1 MIKLGLRNK
10 YNASSNEN
18 SNTSLCNL
26 SSQTIVHSILSK
38 DYATFFHSSCY
49 MTQNAIFAIIKQLE
63 KSQNNNK
70 KPSIV

>member
-1 MIKLGLRNK
+1 MKLGLRKK

-38 DYATFFHSSCY
+38 HYSTFFDNLCY
-49 MTQNAIFAIIKQLE
+49 MTQKAIFAIIK
-63 KSQNNNK
+63 
-70 KPSIV
+70 